1 MNRMQKKELDFM
13 SQMTHDN
20 FIYNQSSS
28 TPTGLV
34 QPQLPFISQA
44 EYPEIKRRLET
55 CGSAENYQKCFRS
68 GSSSLFPSHLNDEK
82 DNYYNENE
90 NNKCDDDD
98 EKKKLCQACHDFC
111 PQEEMRSGF
120 VGSGVFL
127 QLQAGS
133 SSDQSNESNPSH
145 TGHVNHSNHS
155 NLNYFVHDPKVIP
168 PLGRNVNWQGTW
180 DNKCKNT
187 QFPTKPYQIN
197 Y

>member
-28 TPTGLV
+28 TPTGFV

-44 EYPEIKRRLET
+44 EYPEIKRRLEN

-68 GSSSLFPSHLNDEK
+68 GSSSSYFATSHLNNDK
-82 DNYYNENE
+82 DNYD
-90 NNKCDDDD
+90 KCDDDDD
-98 EKKKLCQACHDFC
+98 EKKEKLCQACHDFC

-133 SSDQSNESNPSH
+133 SSSASNSNESNPSH
-145 TGHVNHSNHS
+145 AGHS